1 MPEGKQNSTEVNEA
15 ELLEQI
21 DRLRCQTERL
31 QRANSD
37 LQIRLLTTTE
47 HGDIVESEL
56 DRANQQL
63 RIEVKKRQ
71 LAQATLQSI
80 LEIAIRDKKDLEI
93 MLQTTAEHGDLVEY
107 ELYEQAIKSVR
118 QRENDLIEAEAN
130 LWERVEQRT
139 EELRKL
145 TEVLQRNNSLL
156 QAQQEAAIDG
166 ILSIDEQGHIISYN
180 QHFCQMWN
188 IDEMM
193 FLSNENCKL
202 LSFLITNQKLPLQLV
217 EVIESSFDDPDQH
230 LRSEIHFNFSSDDRV
245 DDGADGSRVLECYAT
260 PVRSPQGKFYGII
273 WYFHDISDRIEA
285 QLALQAEKERSEK
298 LLLNILPEPIAER
311 LKQPRNGT
319 STRGGTSTFI
329 ADSFADVTVM
339 FADIVG
345 FTAFSNHISPT
356 ELVGVLNRIF
366 SIFDRLAEKHG
377 LEKIKTIGDGYM
389 VVGGLPT
396 PRLDHVEAIA
406 EMALDMRQEIKQF
419 RLREEQPVA
428 LRIGINTGPVV
439 AGVIGTKKTS
449 YDLWGDTVNVA
460 SRMESQGLAN
470 MIQVTAFT
478 YERIKHKY
486 MFEQRGAIEI
496 KGKGEMIT
504 YWLESRM
511 I

>member
-1 MPEGKQNSTEVNEA
+1 MPKGKQNSAEA

-21 DRLRCQTERL
+21 EDLRCQTERL

-47 HGDIVESEL
+47 HGDIVEAEL

-93 MLQTTAEHGDLVEY
+93 MLQTTTEHGDLVEY
-107 ELYEQAIKSVR
+107 ELYEQAIESVQ
-118 QRENDLIEAEAN
+118 QRENDLIAAEAD
-130 LWERVEQRT
+130 LWERVEERT

-188 IDEMM
+188 IDEAM
-193 FLSNENCKL
+193 FLSHDNCKL
-202 LSFLITNQKLPLQLV
+202 LSFLITNQKLPIQLV
-217 EVIESSFDDPDQH
+217 EVIESSFDDPDRH
-230 LRSEIHFNFSSDDRV
+230 LRSEIHFNPTSDDL
-245 DDGADGSRVLECYAT
+245 DDGKDGYRVLECYAT
-260 PVRSPQGKFYGII
+260 PVRSPEGKFYGII

-311 LKQPRNGT
+311 LKQPRNVT
-319 STRGGTSTFI
+319 STRGGATTFI

-345 FTAFSNHISPT
+345 FTAFSDHISPT

-406 EMALDMRQEIKQF
+406 EMALDMQQEIKQF

-460 SRMESQGLAN
+460 SRMESQGTAN
-470 MIQVTAFT
+470 MIQVTAVT

-486 MFEQRGAIEI
+486 MFAQRGAIEI